1 MKKQLNKLAKTTA
14 LVIALLQC
22 FNGICQTANDSTST
36 TANQEENWEMI
47 TIPEIPPK
55 FPGGEKKLRK
65 FIDKNLQ
72 YPEDA
77 KEQKLEGKV
86 CVSFIVKED
95 GLIEDVKIVRSV
107 APALDDEAIRLVN
120 SFPKWEPAKQHG
132 KPVQC
137 WFTIPLEFKLNK

>member
-1 MKKQLNKLAKTTA
+1 MKNSLNKLTKLSA
-14 LVIALLQC
+14 LVVILLQC
-22 FNGICQTANDSTST
+22 FNGLCQTANDSTST
-36 TANQEENWEMI
+36 TTNQEEEWI
-47 TIPEIPPK
+47 TLPEIPAK

-65 FIDKNLQ
+65 FIDKNLH